1 MEQGSLSKSI
11 TRSKED
17 YLRIIY
23 ELSKTKKNIRT
34 SDVAE
39 MLGITRA
46 SVSSM
51 MSELKKTGLIDKEK
65 YGSISLTNE
74 GYKLAEQIKD
84 RYELIMSFLVDV
96 LGVNKKV
103 AKIDACKIEHALSQE
118 TAEKLNNQIRK
129 HLRKR

>member
-51 MSELKKTGLIDKEK
+51 MSELKTGLIDKEK